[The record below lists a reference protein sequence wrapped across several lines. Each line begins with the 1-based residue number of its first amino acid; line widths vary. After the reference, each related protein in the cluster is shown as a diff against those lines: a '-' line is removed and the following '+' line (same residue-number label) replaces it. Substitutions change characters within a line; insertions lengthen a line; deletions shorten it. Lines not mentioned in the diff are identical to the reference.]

1 MQINLTDPAAY
12 AAWRDRKLALYPA
25 DPATLWVEIINAGQP
40 SPVELAQ
47 LRAQVQD
54 YNMALYRF
62 TRQPE
67 AGKAAVHHLAQQMG
81 LQRLDMNLCADTD
94 SLTTIQVTQH
104 AGQHD
109 YIPYTDKKLSWHTDG
124 YYNAPEQAIYGM
136 LLHCVRP
143 AAQGGETLL
152 MDQDIAY
159 ILLREANPAY
169 ITALLHPQA
178 FTIPANI
185 LNHEVIRPAQ
195 SGSVF
200 TINADGSLHMRYSAR
215 QKNVIWR
222 DDPMTQAAAAF
233 LLELWEQDS
242 PYKLRH
248 TLQTGEGVI
257 CNNVLHCRSAFVDAN
272 EEGEKR
278 LLYRGRYLE
287 RVSQPSLNP

>member
-12 AAWRDRKLALYPA
+12 AVWRDRKLALYPA
-25 DPATLWVEIINAGQP
+25 DPATLWVEIINARQP

-47 LRAQVQD
+47 LRARVQD

-81 LQRLDMNLCADTD
+81 LQRLDMNLCADAD

-124 YYNAPEQAIYGM
+124 YYNAPEQAIHGM

-195 SGSVF
+195 SGPVF
-200 TINADGSLHMRYSAR
+200 TLNTDGSLHMRYSAR

-248 TLQTGEGVI
+248 TLQAGEGVI

>member
-47 LRAQVQD
+47 LRARVQD

-62 TRQPE
+62 TRQLE

-81 LQRLDMNLCADTD
+81 LQRLDMNLCADAD

-124 YYNAPEQAIYGM
+124 YYNAPEQAIHGM

-143 AAQGGETLL
+143 AVQGGETLL

-185 LNHEVIRPAQ
+185 LNHEVIRPTQ
-195 SGSVF
+195 SGQVF

-272 EEGEKR
+272 EEGGKR